1 MEMLEADH
9 TKVKALFDKFESAGD
24 RMTYIPYPFLEFG
37 SNFDNA
43 SARERRTS
51 YAQRM
56 SAHRTLCFSGLFFF
70 ITTSCELGGLFL
82 TLVGEPQGF
91 RFPARRAAHTHPAPR
106 FPGAGTR
113 ADIPLIALEGAP
125 QFLVAAGDA
134 ALRPLVVGGQ
144 PAQPP
149 LL

>member
-1 MEMLEADH
+1 MHACAAVGLHPRLHHASETEN
-9 TKVKALFDKFESAGD
+9 VSESASAI
-24 RMTYIPYPFLEFG
+24 RRTYIPHPFLEFE

-43 SARERRTS
+43 SERERRTS

-56 SAHRTLCFSGLFFF
+56 SAHRTLCFSGLFFL

-106 FPGAGTR
+106 FPGAETSTR
-113 ADIPLIALEGAP
+113 P
-125 QFLVAAGDA
+125 QMKW
-134 ALRPLVVGGQ
+134 
-144 PAQPP
+144 
-149 LL
+149 